1 MLLITVEAVR
11 CKPLNAHARI
21 HLYSRICTGGQL
33 LLIMVEAARGKPLN
47 ADLTRTVNGV
57 FLTLLLCVSLS
68 LLIGDI
74 ERLIPA
80 SVITGIE
87 NLLGLAPSL

>member
-1 MLLITVEAVR
+1 MNTYIYVNIRRHTYTYL
-11 CKPLNAHARI
+11 RI
-21 HLYSRICTGGQL
+21 RTHIEFTWGQL
-33 LLIMVEAARGKPLN
+33 QLIMVEAARGKPLN